1 MKKFILTMI
10 IALMMVFSANA
21 QVATENAKLFDNTY
35 VGVEVGATTPL
46 NFNSMF
52 PVNTVA
58 GIKFGK
64 ELTPVF
70 GLEAEGFAVFGDN
83 VYRYG
88 VNGSIPAEGA
98 FNVHKNGSVNT
109 FVKATN
115 VGLNGV
121 INWSNLLFG
130 YQGTP
135 RFFEVKTNTGLGW
148 MHYFGT
154 YTPAYPIGGYVTAGK
169 QNVLTAKTAVDF
181 AFNLG
186 AKKAHTITVSP
197 GIYWNLN
204 EGGNVK
210 FNKNYAQF
218 GVMVGYTYHFKTSN
232 GTHHFKTYDVG
243 AMVGEIDR
251 LNSELAKKPTEVEV
265 IKYVDRTVNNY
276 NGPVTN
282 NVATKADKNT
292 FIFFAF
298 NSDVLTDNAKATLD
312 EIPVGAYNIYGY
324 ASNEGSTK
332 YNQKLSERRATAV
345 AKYLESKGSRIST
358 IKGCGV
364 AFGNTTGRVVKVCP
378 IKEMRK

>member
-10 IALMMVFSANA
+10 IAFMMIFSANA
-21 QVATENAKLFDNTY
+21 QIATENAKLFDNTY

-46 NFNSMF
+46 NFNSVF

-70 GLEAEGFAVFGDN
+70 GLEAEGFAAFGDN

-88 VNGSIPAEGA
+88 FNGSIPTNGA

-115 VGLNGV
+115 VGINGV
-121 INWSNLLFG
+121 INWTNLLFG

-148 MHYFGT
+148 LHYFGD
-154 YTPAYPIGGYVTAGK
+154 YTPAFPVGGYVVDGK
-169 QNVLTAKTAVDF
+169 RNVLTAKTAVDL

-186 AKKAHTITVSP
+186 NKKAHTITVSP
-197 GIYWNLN
+197 GVYWNLN
-204 EGGNVK
+204 ESDAVQ

-218 GVMVGYTYHFKTSN
+218 GIMVGYTYHFKTSN
-232 GTHHFKTYDVG
+232 GTHAFKTYDVG
-243 AMVGEIDR
+243 AMIGEIDR

-276 NGPVTN
+276 NAPVTN
-282 NVATKADKNT
+282 TVASVNATDVYV
-292 FIFFAF
+292 FFAF
-298 NSDVLTDNAKATLD
+298 DNAELDARAKAELD
-312 EIPVGAYNIYGY
+312 KLGQNGVYDIVAF
-324 ASNEGSTK
+324 ASNEGTAD
-332 YNQKLSERRATAV
+332 YNKALSQRRADAV
-345 AKYLESKGSRIST
+345 KAYLEGR
-358 IKGCGV
+358 GCKINSAVGKGV
-364 AFGNTTGRVVKVCP
+364 AFGTTTGRVAVVTSK
-378 IKEMRK
+378 